1 MSNSIDKPRVAIIGL
16 GYVGLPLIVT
26 AASRGYPTIG
36 LDVDV
41 KKIDQDAKVVDWKP
55 ESSSSSWGFRSASS
69 RFVGAIFGA
78 QAEDAVST
86 LEACPLC
93 QRSRRQRVLVAALYK
108 RANSRNSVKGQLC
121 NIKRTFTVSS
131 AVA

>member
-1 MSNSIDKPRVAIIGL
+1 MLLAFSEPCTTESLRRCLQQDN
-16 GYVGLPLIVT
+16 LIV
-26 AASRGYPTIG
+26 PN
-36 LDVDV
+36 
-41 KKIDQDAKVVDWKP
+41 
-55 ESSSSSWGFRSASS
+55 SSDSQSALI
-69 RFVGAIFGA
+69 RAIGA